1 MPVSTAFRT
10 FWKRYNWWLYC
21 VFVTIALGLIVYYLH
36 PHTDQDNARYIL
48 SAISQGLAAI
58 LALVFTITLVVAQMT
73 RRYTAMDKIIF
84 RPETIFLMII
94 FGLGVVTPLL
104 VLKTEFLEWRVDL
117 SIAFAVFCVFS
128 LIPFLKGVNGV
139 LKYEF
144 GVNALYKEIMVAI
157 ESGNKESVDVE
168 ELTEIGEKAVTEAPE
183 NTVTTIIRL
192 VSLIG
197 KKCAEKGLGDET
209 SWVVYKLNDIGV
221 KSVGRRFEEAS
232 FFAATGLK
240 EIGVVAAK
248 IGLKGGLLSDPATDA
263 ISGLTD
269 IGAKAAERGLK
280 KWDITISA
288 AEGLRDI
295 GMNSEDKY
303 LAVRELWY
311 LGTFVMEYLPEKC
324 DRVIQYLKEIEKENE
339 IDRATL
345 MRWGEYCISDS
356 PNLEASFEKFKRR
369 YEEDLLQT

>member
-1 MPVSTAFRT
+1 
-10 FWKRYNWWLYC
+10 
-21 VFVTIALGLIVYYLH
+21 
-36 PHTDQDNARYIL
+36 
-48 SAISQGLAAI
+48 
-58 LALVFTITLVVAQMT
+58 MT

-84 RPETIFLMII
+84 RPETIVLMII

-104 VLKTEFLEWRVDL
+104 VLKTEFLEWGVDL

-128 LIPFLKGVNGV
+128 LIPFLKSVNGV

-144 GVNALYKEIMVAI
+144 GVNALYKEITIAI
-157 ESGNKESVDVE
+157 ESENKESVDVE

-221 KSVGRRFEEAS
+221 KSVGMRFEMAS
-232 FFAATGLK
+232 LFAATGLK